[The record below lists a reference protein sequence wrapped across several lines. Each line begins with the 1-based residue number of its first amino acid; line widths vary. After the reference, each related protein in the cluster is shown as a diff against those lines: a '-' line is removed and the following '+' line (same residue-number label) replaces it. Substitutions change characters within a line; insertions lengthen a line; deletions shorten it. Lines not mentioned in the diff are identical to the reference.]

1 VSVVVIFEPIPGS
14 DSSVVAAGA
23 GASGVGVLEANTT
36 TLLVMVDVAWIA
48 VISSPSV
55 GPDAGLLVGS
65 AFAFAFAYG
74 SGCVV
79 AVVAAGVDSAPGV
92 IKTIT
97 GVRTGV

>member
-1 VSVVVIFEPIPGS
+1 VIFEPIPGS

-36 TLLVMVDVAWIA
+36 TLLVMVDVAWIV

-55 GPDAGLLVGS
+55 GPDAGLIVGS
-65 AFAFAFAYG
+65 AFAFAFAFAYG

-79 AVVAAGVDSAPGV
+79 AVIAAGVDSAPGV

-97 GVRTGV
+97 GVRTGM